1 MYDNFEN
8 QNYERERMSS
18 QSRYGFTYSDG
29 SYYDSNKPS
38 YNNYDYNGANT
49 PKNSEAPKKEK
60 RKGKGGFIAIVA
72 LVAAISAI
80 AGSFLTGYFALP
92 LMLKNMEVSANS
104 GLTEQTALTSAQND
118 EAAENDLSSVSSAVT
133 NPVPQIAEQVRNSVV
148 SIVIY
153 DKTLIPGQQPK
164 EEKIASGSGF
174 VISDDG
180 YILTNAHVVDEG
192 NLIKINTQGGEEYT
206 AQLIGKDTD
215 TELAVLKVENLE
227 LPPVKIG
234 DSNSVKTG
242 DFVVAIG
249 SPVNSEMLHNTVT
262 VGYVSSESRDMVL
275 HGLSTPMIQTDA
287 AINPGNSGG
296 PLLNDKG
303 EVIGI
308 NTLKTMFVGTDE
320 YGNTISAEGIGFA
333 LPITE
338 AMETVELLIKDGGI
352 VKPGIGFTYSP
363 VSSEDAE
370 LWGSPKGI
378 LVASVSPGSPA
389 AQAGLQPYD
398 IITEIDGVDLT
409 KDGAEVPKF
418 TDRALGDTI
427 DAVVWRDGTE
437 YSVTFVLDDL
447 NKL

>member
-1 MYDNFEN
+1 MYDNFN
-8 QNYERERMSS
+8 DQNYKREHMNS

-29 SYYDSNKPS
+29 SYYSSNMPSTNNFSNTSTPPQDAKP
-38 YNNYDYNGANT
+38 
-49 PKNSEAPKKEK
+49 PKKEK
-60 RKGKGGFIAIVA
+60 KKGKGGFVAAVA
-72 LVAAISAI
+72 LVAAISAM
-80 AGSFLTGYFALP
+80 AGSFLTAYFALP
-92 LMLKNMEVSANS
+92 LMLKNNQITESQIS
-104 GLTEQTALTSAQND
+104 EQTTLTSTQNN
-118 EAAENDLSSVSSAVT
+118 EASADNLT
-133 NPVPQIAEQVRNSVV
+133 AGTINNPVPAIAEQVRNSVV

-153 DKTLIPGQQPK
+153 DKVLLPGQQPQ

-174 VISDDG
+174 VISEDG

-192 NLIKINTQGGEEYT
+192 NLIKINTQGGEEYV
-206 AQLIGKDTD
+206 AQLVGKDTD
-215 TELAVLKVENLE
+215 TELAVLKVENLN
-227 LPPVKIG
+227 LPAVKIG

-262 VGYVSSESRDMVL
+262 VGYVSSESREMPL
-275 HGLSTPMIQTDA
+275 HGINTPMIQTDA

-296 PLLNDKG
+296 PLLNERG

-333 LPITE
+333 LPISE
-338 AMETVELLIKDGGI
+338 AMETVDLLIKDGGI

-363 VSSEDAE
+363 ISDEDAE

-378 LVASVSPGSPA
+378 LIASVSPGSPA

-398 IITEIDGVDLT
+398 IIIEIDGVDLT
-409 KDGAEVPKF
+409 KEGAEVPKF
-418 TDRALGDTI
+418 TDRELGDTI

-437 YSVTFVLDDL
+437 YRVTFVLDDL

>member
-1 MYDNFEN
+1 MYEDFDN
-8 QNYERERMSS
+8 QQYKRERINS

-29 SYYDSNKPS
+29 NYYNSGNTG
-38 YNNYDYNGANT
+38 YNYDYNGANT
-49 PKNSEAPKKEK
+49 PQNNEPPKREK
-60 RKGKGGFIAIVA
+60 KKGKGGFIALVA

-92 LMLKNMEVSANS
+92 LMLKNQQSAAAELN
-104 GLTEQTALTSAQND
+104 EQTTLTSAQNT
-118 EAAENDLSSVSSAVT
+118 DLDSNEVASIGSSMN

-153 DKTLIPGQQPK
+153 EKTLIPGQEPV

-174 VISDDG
+174 VISEDG
-180 YILTNAHVVDEG
+180 YILTNAHVVEEG
-192 NLIKINTQGGEEYT
+192 NLFKINTQSGEEYV

-215 TELAVLKVENLE
+215 TELAVLKVDNLG
-227 LPPVKIG
+227 LPAVSIG
-234 DSNSVKTG
+234 DSNNVKTG

-249 SPVNSEMLHNTVT
+249 SPVDSETLHNTVT
-262 VGYVSSESRDMVL
+262 VGYVSSESRDMTL
-275 HGLSTPMIQTDA
+275 HGSNTHMIQTDA

-296 PLLNDKG
+296 PLLNDRG

-308 NTLKTMFVGTDE
+308 NTMKTMFVGMDE

-333 LPITE
+333 LPISE
-338 AMETVELLIKDGGI
+338 AMDTVELLIKDGGI

-363 VSSEDAE
+363 VTAEDAE
-370 LWGSPKGI
+370 LWDSPRGI
-378 LVASVSPGSPA
+378 IIQSVNPGSPA
-389 AQAGLQPYD
+389 AEAGLQPYD
-398 IITEIDGVDLT
+398 IIIEIDGVDLT
-409 KDGAEVPKF
+409 VEGAEVPKF
-418 TDRALGDTI
+418 NERELGDSI

-437 YSVTFVLDDL
+437 YSVTFILDDL

>member
-1 MYDNFEN
+1 MYDYEN
-8 QNYERERMSS
+8 QNHGGENMNS
-18 QSRYGFTYSDG
+18 QNNYGFTYSDG
-29 SYYDSNKPS
+29 NYYNSNQTGFV
-38 YNNYDYNGANT
+38 NNEPNGVNS
-49 PKNSEAPKKEK
+49 PNNSESPKKEK
-60 RKGKGGFIAIVA
+60 KKGKGGFIAIIA
-72 LVAAISAI
+72 LVAAISSI

-92 LMLKNMEVSANS
+92 LMLKNNQANEPAQS
-104 GLTEQTALTSAQND
+104 TQATLTSTQND
-118 EAAENDLSSVSSAVT
+118 DAQTSELPASGSSIN
-133 NPVPQIAEQVRNSVV
+133 NPVPQIAEQAKNSVV

-153 DKTLIPGQQPK
+153 NKTLIPGQQPQ

-174 VISDDG
+174 VISEEG
-180 YILTNAHVVDEG
+180 YILTNAHVVNNG
-192 NLIKINTQGGEEYT
+192 NLIKVNTPDGKEYT
-206 AQLIGKDTD
+206 AQLIGKDND
-215 TELAVLKVENLE
+215 TELAVLKVENLG
-227 LPPVKIG
+227 LPAVKIG
-234 DSNSVKTG
+234 DSNAVKTG

-249 SPVNSEMLHNTVT
+249 SPVNSEKLYNTVT
-262 VGYVSSESRDMVL
+262 VGYVSSESRDMEL
-275 HGLSTPMIQTDA
+275 NGLSTSMIQTDA

-296 PLLNDKG
+296 PLLNEKG

-363 VSSEDAE
+363 VSAEDAE

-378 LVASVSPGSPA
+378 IVASVSPGSPA
-389 AQAGLQPYD
+389 DQVGLQPYD

-409 KDGAEVPKF
+409 QEGAEVPKF
-418 TDRALGDTI
+418 SDRELGDTI

-437 YSVTFVLDDL
+437 YTVTFVLDDL